1 MKLTKEPKK
10 NLKIGILTNIPTPYR
25 ERMWESYAEIP
36 DVSIDIYYCAK
47 TEADRKWKLNK
58 AQDVNEFF
66 LEGITI
72 RKKIHFNPSV
82 CRLAKSY
89 DLWLIG
95 GYSLPTMQLLILL
108 CKILRIPYVIL
119 FDGISPLRIL
129 EKETPILFLWKKFLV
144 KGCFA
149 WLGNGTVGNKYGRK
163 LGLPGDK
170 LFNQYLTVDVEHF
183 QKNIER
189 KREIRYSFRKR
200 HEIDQDLFLFLYV
213 GRLVESKGVQ
223 DLLLAFQK
231 VKEKNRHRLGL
242 LIVGHGNYEKYL
254 KNEAEKIQD
263 VFFLGFVDYERIYE
277 VYYSADAL
285 VLPSYS
291 DPWGLVVNEAL
302 ACGIPVIV
310 SRAVGAA
317 QDLVEKQLIFPP
329 GNITILMQ
337 CLEEIIVR
345 REQMFVS
352 KGNDLLISDWTFDN
366 AKKSLRN
373 IILKYLREI
382 QET

>member
-1 MKLTKEPKK
+1 MKKEIKK
-10 NLKIGILTNIPTPYR
+10 LLNIGILTNIPAPYR
-25 ERMWESYAEIP
+25 EKMWESYAEIP

-47 TEADRKWKLNK
+47 TEADRKWKFKK
-58 AQDVNEFF
+58 AQNVNEFF

-72 RKKIHFNPSV
+72 REKMHFNPSV
-82 CRLAKSY
+82 CRLAKRY

-95 GYSLPTMQLLILL
+95 GYAIPTMQLLILL
-108 CKILRIPYVIL
+108 CKFLRIPYVIL

-129 EKETPILFLWKKFLV
+129 EKENPILFLWKKFLV

-149 WLGNGTVGNKYGRK
+149 WLGNGTVGHKYGRK

-189 KREIRYSFRKR
+189 KKEIRHSFRKR

-231 VKEKNRHRLGL
+231 VKEKNRYRVGL
-242 LIVGHGNYEKYL
+242 LIVGHGDYEQYL
-254 KNEAEKIQD
+254 KNEAKKMQD
-263 VFFLGFVDYERIYE
+263 VFFLGPVDYERIYE

-302 ACGIPVIV
+302 ACGIPVIA
-310 SRAVGAA
+310 SSAVGAA
-317 QDLVEKQLIFPP
+317 PDLVDPGLIFEP
-329 GNITILMQ
+329 GDISGIQRGIESLINKETKDY
-337 CLEEIIVR
+337 
-345 REQMFVS
+345 VS
-352 KGNDLLISDWTFDN
+352 GYSASRISEWNFKN
-366 AKKSLRN
+366 AKNS
-373 IILKYLREI
+373 LREI
-382 QET
+382 IDRLRTLEHDK